1 MRYLHLVDSSQQ
13 KKKGEEG
20 YNPIFK
26 VRPLVDHLN
35 VVFSEYYKPS
45 RYLSIDEMMI
55 GTRCRVSFLQYIPK
69 KPTRFGIKVWVN
81 SEAKTGY
88 VLCFQVYTGATGN
101 GKSAGL
107 GYRVVM
113 DLMESY
119 RMKGH
124 CLFIDNFYTS
134 PKLLRDLLLAGTYCT
149 GTIRANRKNFP
160 KEVIPNESNLP
171 SGTMQFAI
179 LKLIGDLAKMIAV
192 WWRDRRDVL
201 ALSTMHNTSVTT
213 VLKRSKGGREKRPL
227 PCPTIIDDYNQ
238 YMGGVDLTDQNL
250 SYYSMTTRRTLKWW
264 KKVFW
269 RFVDICIVNS
279 WIIFRR
285 NNPQSPIKT
294 QRLFRLR
301 LIEELVQPLL
311 DLRSNP
317 DCPPFLQDKR
327 TNVTVSTEKR
337 LNGRHFAYKNPKR
350 GRCRVCSWK
359 KNAAT
364 GKKKDTKTQN
374 CRKCQVFLCV
384 GQCFEDFHTKS
395 SY

>member
-1 MRYLHLVDSSQQ
+1 
-13 KKKGEEG
+13 
-20 YNPIFK
+20 
-26 VRPLVDHLN
+26 
-35 VVFSEYYKPS
+35 
-45 RYLSIDEMMI
+45 
-55 GTRCRVSFLQYIPK
+55 
-69 KPTRFGIKVWVN
+69 
-81 SEAKTGY
+81 
-88 VLCFQVYTGATGN
+88 
-101 GKSAGL
+101 
-107 GYRVVM
+107 
-113 DLMESY
+113 
-119 RMKGH
+119 
-124 CLFIDNFYTS
+124 
-134 PKLLRDLLLAGTYCT
+134 
-149 GTIRANRKNFP
+149 
-160 KEVIPNESNLP
+160 
-171 SGTMQFAI
+171 
-179 LKLIGDLAKMIAV
+179 
-192 WWRDRRDVL
+192 
-201 ALSTMHNTSVTT
+201 MHNTSVTT

-279 WIIFRR
+279 WIIFRH

-359 KNAAT
+359 KNTAT
-364 GKKKDTKTQN
+364 GKKKDTKLKIFVASAKFFFVLGNALKISIPSLATDAE
-374 CRKCQVFLCV
+374 F
-384 GQCFEDFHTKS
+384 
-395 SY
+395 